1 MQNVGK
7 YQLAIFLLALSLS
20 GCSGSETSRIM
31 ETINTKLSKDA
42 ECVRLPIQV
51 PVDTSKVGD
60 DGALGI
66 LKKSGVIQESKIVI
80 NERIGASSPGYDFTK
95 KGEELVVKPK
105 KGSYLFGNFVGN
117 YPCVRTGRYE
127 VDSINAIDYGSNSEG
142 QPIANVRTA
151 LRFVPEDW
159 ILQTKT
165 EGQWKKFWDEVKE
178 RENSQVLVQLLKS
191 GDEFFYIRAGKV
203 Q

>member
-1 MQNVGK
+1 MKNGIQS
-7 YQLAIFLLALSLS
+7 QLLTVLLVVSLS
-20 GCSGSETSRIM
+20 GCGGSDKSRIV

-51 PVDTSKVGD
+51 PVDTSKVGG

-66 LKKSGVIQESKIVI
+66 LKKSGIIQESKIVI
-80 NERIGASSPGYDFTK
+80 NEKTGASSPGYAFTP
-95 KGEELVVKPK
+95 KGEDLIVKPLK
-105 KGSYLFGNFVGN
+105 ASYLFGNFVGT

-159 ILQTKT
+159 ILQTKS
-165 EGQWKKFWDEVKE
+165 EEQWKKFWDEVGE
-178 RENSQVLVQLLKS
+178 RESSQVLVQLLKS